1 MKKLIRNRFEAI
13 VQDVT
18 ESSKNYLRQELR
30 DILESNKSYM
40 TKTDYIAYSI
50 ISIDEKIAI
59 LDEQLQDLQ
68 EYKKKLKAAKDIVLT
83 TGAEIFNEYG
93 ISKIEG
99 GAFSSIT
106 TSKETSST
114 KLQITII
121 DEQALIDGGIYKK
134 VVDTKMLEEYYSNDE
149 YKEFIE
155 AHANIQSNTT
165 TNPSKLK
172 INKRRAANSTIL
184 TDISD
189 AAWGVNND
197 NYKLQ

>member
-1 MKKLIRNRFEAI
+1 MRKLLRNRFEAI

-106 TSKETSST
+106 TTKQTTSS
-114 KLQITII
+114 KLQITVMN
-121 DEQALIDGGIYKK
+121 EQALIQGGIYKK
-134 VVDTKMLEEYYSNDE
+134 VVDTKLLEEYYQNNE
-149 YKEFIE
+149 YKKLIE
-155 AHANIQSNTT
+155 ENTSIQTITT
-165 TNPSKLK
+165 IKPSQLK
-172 INKRRAANSTIL
+172 INKRRAVNTTNSTNI
-184 TDISD
+184 TN
-189 AAWGVNND
+189 AA
-197 NYKLQ
+197 

>member
-18 ESSKNYLRQELR
+18 ESSKSYLKQEFK

-40 TKTDYIAYSI
+40 IKTDYISYSI

-59 LDEQLQDLQ
+59 LDEQLQEFQ

-99 GAFSSIT
+99 GSFSSIIT
-106 TSKETSST
+106 TKETSST
-114 KLQITII
+114 KLLITIT

-134 VVDTKMLEEYYSNDE
+134 VVDTKMLEEYYNKNE

-155 AHANIQSNTT
+155 THTNIQSITT

-172 INKRRAANSTIL
+172 INKRRAANSTTL
-184 TDISD
+184 NNISD
-189 AAWGVNND
+189 AA
-197 NYKLQ
+197 